1 LSSRSKQ
8 EREKV
13 MATNVLNP
21 AAENLVVHDYF
32 TLVQAIACKIK
43 RRLPAHV
50 DVEDLVQTGMIGLLE
65 ASARY
70 DASRKVD
77 FSSYANSRITGAIL
91 DELRRWDTCTRR
103 DRRTA
108 RAIENVKQ
116 NLRATT
122 RREPSREEIADAV
135 GLGLAE
141 YDQTLQRLE
150 SGKQPTVQPGG
161 QETEPQDELSQIPS
175 KDATPFEACSKK
187 QDFALLRKFIA
198 ALKPRYLKVLHLYY
212 FHEFGLKEI
221 GERLGV
227 GEARVSQIH
236 KQAISELQRIIA
248 LHRPQPERHVSN
260 MVQ

>member
-1 LSSRSKQ
+1 
-8 EREKV
+8 

-21 AAENLVVHDYF
+21 AADNLVVHDYF

-65 ASARY
+65 ASSRY

-108 RAIENVKQ
+108 RAIEDVKQ
-116 NLRATT
+116 NLRAIT

-150 SGKQPTVQPGG
+150 SGRQPTVQPGD
-161 QETEPQDELSQIPS
+161 QESDPHEELSRIPS
-175 KDATPFEACSKK
+175 KEETPFEACSKK
-187 QDFALLRKFIA
+187 EDFILLRKFIA
-198 ALKPRYLKVLHLYY
+198 RLKPRYRSVLQLYY
-212 FHEFGLKEI
+212 FRELGLKEI

-227 GEARVSQIH
+227 GQARVSQIR
-236 KQAISELQRIIA
+236 KQAIEELKRIIA
-248 LHRPQPERHVSN
+248 LHRPQPAPQVSDV
-260 MVQ
+260 VQ

>member
-1 LSSRSKQ
+1 
-8 EREKV
+8 
-13 MATNVLNP
+13 LNP
-21 AAENLVVHDYF
+21 ETENLVVHDYF

-65 ASARY
+65 ASNRY
-70 DASRKVD
+70 DAARKVD
-77 FSSYANSRITGAIL
+77 FSSYANLRITGAIL

-116 NLRATT
+116 SLRAIT
-122 RREPSREEIADAV
+122 RREPSREEIAGAV

-150 SGKQPTVQPGG
+150 SGRQPTVPAGD
-161 QETEPQDELSQIPS
+161 QETDAQDELSRIPS
-175 KDATPFEACSKK
+175 KEETPFEACSKK
-187 QDFALLRKFIA
+187 EDFALLRKFIA
-198 ALKPRYLKVLHLYY
+198 ELKPRYRKLLHLYY
-212 FHEFGLKEI
+212 FHELGLKEI
-221 GERLGV
+221 GERMGV

-236 KQAISELQRIIA
+236 KQAIGELKRIIV
-248 LHRPQPERHVSN
+248 LHRPQPARRISN
-260 MVQ
+260 VVQ